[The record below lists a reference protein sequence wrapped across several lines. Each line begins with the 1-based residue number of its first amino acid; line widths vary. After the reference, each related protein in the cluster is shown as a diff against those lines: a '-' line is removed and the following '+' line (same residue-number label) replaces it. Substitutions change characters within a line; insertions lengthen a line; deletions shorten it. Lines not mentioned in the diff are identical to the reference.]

1 MLRHSSSLHPFQPS
15 QRQATKRADRLTYG
29 VPQGIPLEATAAQFM
44 VETVARYPGRV
55 TILALAALTNVALAL
70 QIDPSMAERLVRPK
84 KRALPWYL
92 HGCPVGAL
100 H

>member
-1 MLRHSSSLHPFQPS
+1 MPELSWNPAQPAHCK
-15 QRQATKRADRLTYG
+15 ATHGADCLTLG

-70 QIDPSMAERLVRPK
+70 QIDPSMAENLVR
-84 KRALPWYL
+84 RR
-92 HGCPVGAL
+92 
-100 H
+100 